1 MSRVSGSVLLIGSIP
16 GNNAGEVMRFCA
28 NELGNRLSLLP
39 DGETGLRKIWIN
51 YLAATIYSSNDA
63 LETINRPEPVN
74 PDDPGEWRSADDHW
88 VPRGYHDHWQ
98 FKVKQGGDVHFDE
111 LGYAKEAIASYQV
124 FKQLREEGLVS
135 NDQRFLVSMPMRE
148 SAIRPFLGLSGEADY
163 IKMSKAYTDAMSREI
178 PKMLEKIPAG
188 DLGIQWD
195 ICMEMLAV
203 DSNDEHPALFP
214 WAPGGRPMERYA
226 DTVKT
231 YSNFIPEET
240 VLGLHF
246 CYGDLGHKHAI
257 EPQNLANAVWIA
269 AESVRAID
277 RSIDYCHIPVP
288 RERHDD
294 AYFEALS
301 DWPGDAGKLFIGL
314 VHHTDGVDGTRR
326 RLESAQRYINN
337 FGIATEC
344 GFGRRPKET
353 IPELMHIHRQVADL
367 L

>member
-1 MSRVSGSVLLIGSIP
+1 MSRVNGSVLLVGSIP
-16 GNNAGEVMRFCA
+16 GNSAAEVIRFCA
-28 NELGNRLSLLP
+28 TELGGRLSLLP
-39 DGETGLRKIWIN
+39 DGETGFRKIWIN
-51 YLAATIYSSNDA
+51 YLAATVYNSNDA
-63 LETINRPEPVN
+63 LETINQPEPVN
-74 PDDPGEWRSADDHW
+74 PGDPDEWRETNDHW
-88 VPRGYHDHWQ
+88 VPKGYHDHWQ
-98 FKVKQGGDVHFDE
+98 FKVKQAGNVHFDE
-111 LGYAKEAIASYQV
+111 LGYAKEAVASYQV

-135 NDQRFLVSMPMRE
+135 NEQRFLVCMPMCE
-148 SAIRPFLGLSGEADY
+148 SAVRPFLGQAGVTDY
-163 IKMSKAYTDAMSREI
+163 DGMSKAYTDAMSREI
-178 PKMLEKIPAG
+178 PRMLENIPAS

-203 DSNDEHPALFP
+203 DSNDQHPALFP
-214 WAPGGRPMERYA
+214 WAPRGEAMERYC

-257 EPQNLANAVWIA
+257 EPQNLANATRIA
-269 AESVRAID
+269 TESVRTIA

-288 RERHDD
+288 RDRHDD

-301 DWPGDAGKLFIGL
+301 DWPENAGKLFIGL
-314 VHHTDGVDGTRR
+314 VHHTGGIAGTRR
-326 RLESAQRYINN
+326 RLETAQRHISN

-344 GFGRRPKET
+344 GFGRRPRET